1 MRRYD
6 TRPLDTNVI
15 INLRNRIRLLSILS
29 VFGVLVYLNL
39 NNTFQQRHLSH
50 SHLVH
55 ILVQPIL
62 LFTSIQDDSGV
73 CYAAWLIC
81 MAPIALDT
89 FVLLVSFTAVSRC
102 FTSLTAS
109 CGDRLYEQGSW
120 FLLASYLLI
129 LDTLNLMFVGILKS
143 KLEKKDQD
151 EIQRRELAKAR
162 REIVV
167 SNRYKSFALKSMV
180 INIFLFFMDV
190 VYFFNCLVLADET
203 PVFMVGVLHL
213 GLDVCGFFLN
223 SKGKSS
229 LFYGIMRFGYVL
241 ALFTYAIILI
251 LLLQLNSAW
260 DVSKYLFFMMTFM
273 YIVLDAIQ
281 IYFLGE
287 AIASVDTQ

>member
-62 LFTSIQDDSGV
+62 LFTSIQEDSGI
-73 CYAAWLIC
+73 CYAAWLIS
-81 MAPIALDT
+81 MVPIALDT
-89 FVLLVSFTAVSRC
+89 FVLLISFTSVSRC
-102 FTSLTAS
+102 FTALTAS

-120 FLLASYLLI
+120 FLLASYLLL
-129 LDTLNLMFVGILKS
+129 LDTLNLMFLGTLKS

-151 EIQRRELAKAR
+151 EIQRREFAKAK

-180 INIFLFFMDV
+180 VNIFLLFMDV
-190 VYFFNCLVLADET
+190 VYFFNSLVLADET
-203 PVFMVGVLHL
+203 PVFMIGVLHL

-223 SKGKSS
+223 SKGSSS

-251 LLLQLNSAW
+251 LLLQLESAW
-260 DVSKYLFFMMTFM
+260 DVSKYLFFIMTFM
-273 YIVLDAIQ
+273 YIVLDGIQ

-287 AIASVDTQ
+287 AISSVEAQ